1 MTPKELL
8 ATLAF
13 SETKDLGDG
22 MNVINVVKNRAL
34 EPKRYGE
41 GLEGVIYK
49 PKQFSGEGGKEW
61 DKAKSGKMTAEE
73 KAIYN
78 QFLTAADQ
86 ALTGALPDTT
96 DGATH
101 YFNPKLANPKWAEK
115 MKKVHETEYHTYYKE
130 E

>member
-13 SETKDLGDG
+13 SETKSLEDAMG
-22 MNVINVVKNRAL
+22 VINVVKNRAL

-49 PKQFSGEGGKEW
+49 PKQFSGVGGKEW
-61 DKAKSGKMTAEE
+61 NKAKSGKMTAEE

-86 ALTGALPDTT
+86 ALTGALSDTT

-101 YFNPKLANPKWAEK
+101 YFNPKLVTPSWSKK
-115 MKKVHETEYHTYYKE
+115 MKKLMSTEFHDYYKE
-130 E
+130 